1 MDGCTSIHLS
11 IHAFVCPF
19 IMGVWIYRGMGVRLD
34 GGGGQMNGKVGGQ
47 LEEEMEGVEVD

>member
-1 MDGCTSIHLS
+1 
-11 IHAFVCPF
+11 
-19 IMGVWIYRGMGVRLD
+19 MGVWLD